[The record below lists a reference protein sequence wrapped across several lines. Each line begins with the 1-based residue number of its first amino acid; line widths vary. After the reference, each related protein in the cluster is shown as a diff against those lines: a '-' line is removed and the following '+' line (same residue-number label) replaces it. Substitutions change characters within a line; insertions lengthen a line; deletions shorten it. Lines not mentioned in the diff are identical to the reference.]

1 MPTLF
6 QIPDYPLQFWLVAV
20 TTAVLIGIS
29 KAGFGGGPG
38 VIATPLLSLVIP
50 VPEAAALLLPILLLA
65 DVFAVRHY
73 YNQVDKPNLR
83 AVLPWAL
90 LGIAL
95 GALFF
100 RQFSDQ
106 ERVLK
111 LGIGVIALGFV
122 VYQVARG
129 RILQVVEQKRPSPL
143 TTALLGTTSG
153 FTSTLAHVGGPP
165 MMMYL
170 LPQNLPRN
178 LFVGTTAVF
187 FFIVNLV
194 KLIPYALLG
203 LLAVGNLTVTVLLL
217 PVLWLGTRLGVW
229 LNQHVSEVWFN
240 RVLYVILVLVSLQLI
255 LGQSLVGLLFG

>member
-1 MPTLF
+1 MKTIRRSTRGSRKGTL
-6 QIPDYPLQFWLVAV
+6 LVVVLGLLVATQV
-20 TTAVLIGIS
+20 SARAGSVLGATLMV
-29 KAGFGGGPG
+29 AG
-38 VIATPLLSLVIP
+38 PL
-50 VPEAAALLLPILLLA
+50 AAWLC
-65 DVFAVRHY
+65 
-73 YNQVDKPNLR
+73 LR
-83 AVLPWAL
+83 TGNVLPWAL
-90 LGIAL
+90 LGIGL

-106 ERVLK
+106 ERVLE

-122 VYQVARG
+122 LYQAVRG
-129 RILQVVEQKRPSPL
+129 QLLQVVEKKRPSPL

-165 MMMYL
+165 MMIYL
-170 LPQNLPRN
+170 LPQKLPRN

-194 KLIPYALLG
+194 KLIPYYLLG
-203 LLAVGNLTVTVLLL
+203 LLVVGNLAVTLVLL

-229 LNQHVSEVWFN
+229 LNQRVSELWFN

-255 LGQSLVGLLFG
+255 LDQSLVSLLFG